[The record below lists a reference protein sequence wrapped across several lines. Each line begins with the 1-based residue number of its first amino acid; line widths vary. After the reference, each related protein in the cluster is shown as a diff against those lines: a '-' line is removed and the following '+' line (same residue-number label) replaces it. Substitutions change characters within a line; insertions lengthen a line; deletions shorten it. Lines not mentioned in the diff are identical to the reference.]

1 MTTEK
6 IIGFRRRAAILAVVF
21 AVLVFTVL
29 VFAGPAAAQFEFDT
43 RDVTKSGT
51 TAAEFLRIPVGARA
65 TAMGGALTAMADD
78 GTSIYWNPAGLANA
92 SGAFR
97 VEYADWLAEIN
108 FGFISVVLPTSFGTI
123 GVGVTSMTTQEMDV
137 TTGDAQDGTGQ
148 KFDAASY
155 AISLSYGRALTD
167 RFSLGATVKVIT
179 ERIWNSSATGFAFDI
194 GTLFVTPFA
203 GIRLGAA
210 ILNFGTKMQIS
221 GDDLLIRVDIDPNS
235 RGNNNSNRAHLS
247 TDEFDLPL
255 TMRVGLAGEVFQSD
269 RTRLTLSVEALNPNN
284 SKQYVNMGAELGF
297 LNDLV
302 MIRAGY
308 AELFLDNNLRSVTM
322 GAGLK
327 YRFQALTFIF
337 DYSYE
342 VQKYF
347 ADVNRFALSIHF

>member
-1 MTTEK
+1 MYCRCASSRLTRERSSCRAL
-6 IIGFRRRAAILAVVF
+6 ISRSFMRRYLR
-21 AVLVFTVL
+21 TVL
-29 VFAGPAAAQFEFDT
+29 REISSSLA
-43 RDVTKSGT
+43 S
-51 TAAEFLRIPVGARA
+51 
-65 TAMGGALTAMADD
+65 AL
-78 GTSIYWNPAGLANA
+78 I
-92 SGAFR
+92 
-97 VEYADWLAEIN
+97 
-108 FGFISVVLPTSFGTI
+108 
-123 GVGVTSMTTQEMDV
+123 
-137 TTGDAQDGTGQ
+137 
-148 KFDAASY
+148 
-155 AISLSYGRALTD
+155 
-167 RFSLGATVKVIT
+167 
-179 ERIWNSSATGFAFDI
+179 
-194 GTLFVTPFA
+194 VTPFA

-308 AELFLDNNLRSVTM
+308 AELFLENNLRSVTM